1 MESVVTKDCFSE
13 VKEILPKSKMP
24 DIKPLESLNEG
35 QFNLDDV
42 SPEEAFDLIFLADTR
57 QRNSVNMVDSHM
69 DST

>member
-1 MESVVTKDCFSE
+1 
-13 VKEILPKSKMP
+13 MP

-57 QRNSVNMVDSHM
+57 QRNSVNMVDSHL